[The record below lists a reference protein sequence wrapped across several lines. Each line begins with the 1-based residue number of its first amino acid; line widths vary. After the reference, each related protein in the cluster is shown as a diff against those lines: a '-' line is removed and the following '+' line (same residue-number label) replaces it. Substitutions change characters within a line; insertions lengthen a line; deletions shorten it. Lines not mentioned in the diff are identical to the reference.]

1 MIEYN
6 VSKHL
11 CSQGMTSAPECLFW
25 QQSCSTTSVWL
36 FMRWI
41 FFFFF
46 FFFWRTP
53 RLFGYLSFSSSRN
66 PVNAQIVQH
75 VIGFVSLGFPDHL
88 PAPLPWP
95 PLPPPPPSPPLA
107 WGSRPALSLS
117 CCRLPQLSGQHH
129 LSSLQTLLVTNII
142 LHFKHH
148 SHHCL
153 KC

>member
-1 MIEYN
+1 MFPGHDFGPG
-6 VSKHL
+6 VSVLTTELLHHV
-11 CSQGMTSAPECLFW
+11 CLAVYAVNILLLFLLFLED
-25 QQSCSTTSVWL
+25 TTSVWL
-36 FMRWI
+36 FI
-41 FFFFF
+41 
-46 FFFWRTP
+46 
-53 RLFGYLSFSSSRN
+53 YSSRN

-107 WGSRPALSLS
+107 WSSRPPLSLP

-129 LSSLQTLLVTNII
+129 LSSLQTPLVTNII

>member
-1 MIEYN
+1 MFPGHDFGPG
-6 VSKHL
+6 VSVLTTELLHHV
-11 CSQGMTSAPECLFW
+11 CLA
-25 QQSCSTTSVWL
+25 VYAVNIL
-36 FMRWI
+36 LH
-41 FFFFF
+41 FFF

-53 RLFGYLSFSSSRN
+53 RLFGCFCYSSSRN

-95 PLPPPPPSPPLA
+95 PLPPSPPSPPLA
-107 WGSRPALSLS
+107 WSSLPPLSLP